1 MRPWAWAVAQQ
12 AGRQSA
18 SYLVFVVLALLLT
31 PHDFGV
37 VSLAASWVALL
48 SVFGELG
55 FGAAL
60 IQRREI
66 DSGHLST
73 TFALNLIAG
82 AVLTLVGVAIAGPL
96 ARFFHAP
103 EAAPVLAALSAGFIL
118 NAPSL
123 TQAALAQRELR
134 FRQLALRDTASAIVG
149 GIIGIGLAVAG
160 WGVWSLVAQTLTSTL
175 VGTALLWRLSPW
187 RPHLSEVSLQ
197 RAGELWGYSS
207 KIFWFNVFKYFAQN
221 CDRLLVGYLTGPVL
235 LGVYTFAYRLV
246 VSPVATSI
254 GAIGNYLF
262 PRFARLQHDRPGVRG
277 VYLRTTGAMTT
288 VLFPVLA
295 LAAVTAPLAVPLLF
309 GSRWAGGVILIQ
321 LFTVVAAAQ
330 LLISPA
336 GQLMKA
342 LGRPGWM
349 FAWSVF
355 FTAVILGLLAA
366 GSAWGIKGI
375 GAGLA
380 LAHLVGIV
388 VASTL
393 ITRLLGAGW
402 GELARSALPGLAL
415 AIASGGTALLF
426 LMFVPAP
433 APVRLALAVAAGVAV
448 TGLGLRRLSPT
459 LWGTVTSGFRGR
471 RADPGV
477 RGEGLLES
485 ITSERGP

>member
-60 IQRREI
+60 VQRSEI
-66 DSGHLST
+66 RPGHLST
-73 TFALNLIAG
+73 TFVLNLGAG

-103 EAAPVLAALSAGFIL
+103 EAAPVLAVLSAGFIL

-134 FRQLALRDTASAIVG
+134 FRQLALRDTASAVVG
-149 GIIGIGLAVAG
+149 GVTGILLALAG
-160 WGVWSLVAQTLTSTL
+160 WGVWSLVAQTLTTTV

-187 RPHLSEVSLQ
+187 RPHLSEVSLE

-221 CDRLLVGYLTGPVL
+221 CDRLLVGYLAGPVL

-262 PRFARLQHDRPGVRG
+262 PRFARLQHDRSGVRE
-277 VYLRTTGAMTT
+277 VYLRTTGAAMS
-288 VLFPVLA
+288 VLLPVLA
-295 LAAVTAPLAVPLLF
+295 LAVVTAPAAVPVLF
-309 GSRWAGGVILIQ
+309 GSRWAGSVILIQ
-321 LFTVVAAAQ
+321 LFTLVAAAQ

-349 FAWSVF
+349 FGWSVF
-355 FTAVILGLLAA
+355 FTAVILLLLAT
-366 GSAWGIKGI
+366 GSAWGIEGI
-375 GAGLA
+375 GSGLA
-380 LAHLVGIV
+380 LAHIIGIG
-388 VASTL
+388 VAGTL
-393 ITRLLGAGW
+393 ITRLIGARWTDLGRA
-402 GELARSALPGLAL
+402 AIPGLAL
-415 AIASGGTALLF
+415 AIGSGGIALVVLRF
-426 LMFVPAP
+426 LPAP
-433 APVRLALAVAAGVAV
+433 GWLRLAMAAAAGVLV
-448 TGLGLRRLSPT
+448 TALGVRRLSPAV
-459 LWGTVTSGFRGR
+459 WGAVTSGFGSKR
-471 RADPGV
+471 RDAGVPGD
-477 RGEGLLES
+477 GMLES
-485 ITSERGP
+485 ITSERRP